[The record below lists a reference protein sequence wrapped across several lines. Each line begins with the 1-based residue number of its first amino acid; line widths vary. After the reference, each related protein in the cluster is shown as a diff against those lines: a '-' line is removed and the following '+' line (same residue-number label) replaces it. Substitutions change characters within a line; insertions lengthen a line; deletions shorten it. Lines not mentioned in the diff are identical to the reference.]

1 LKTVLAT
8 SIGAL
13 IKESAIPQRE
23 TTMLLGRILQISR
36 ASIAAHPERF
46 LDAQQEHLVHAWI
59 QRRVAGEPMAYILG
73 EREFYGVK
81 LIVTPDVLIPRP
93 ETETLVEQALARLS
107 RQYAPNTA
115 RVLDLGTGSGAIAI
129 SLAEQRPA
137 LDIVATDISA
147 KALAVAKENAKRLG
161 VQISFIESDWFA
173 ALKNERFDLIFSNPP
188 YVAHGDPHL
197 TEGDLRFEPI
207 TALTDN
213 EPNQGG
219 LACIRHIIENAPKH
233 LNGEGWLLFEHGYDQ
248 ADACRELLAAR
259 GFVELMC
266 AHDLAGIPRVSGGRW
281 PAVNK
286 I

>member
-1 LKTVLAT
+1 LATVLAT
-8 SIGAL
+8 SISAL

-23 TTMLLGRILQISR
+23 TAMLLERILQMSR

-46 LDAQQEHLVHAWI
+46 LDAQQEHLARAWI
-59 QRRVAGEPMAYILG
+59 QRRVDGEPMAYILG

-147 KALAVAKENAKRLG
+147 KALAVAKKNASKLG
-161 VQISFIESDWFA
+161 VQISFMESDWFST
-173 ALKNERFDLIFSNPP
+173 LENERFDLIVSNPP

-197 TEGDLRFEPI
+197 TQGDLRFEPI

-219 LACIRHIIENAPKH
+219 LACIRRIIEKAPAH

-259 GFVELMC
+259 GFVELIC

-281 PAVNK
+281 PAA
-286 I
+286 

>member
-1 LKTVLAT
+1 MKTPNKPINENERSEALAEFDIIDSLPEEEYDNIT
-8 SIGAL
+8 KLASYICNTPISL
-13 IKESAIPQRE
+13 VTFIDKERQFFKSAIGMSAAG
-23 TTMLLGRILQISR
+23 TTRDE
-36 ASIAAHPERF
+36 AFCAHAINYPSE
-46 LDAQQEHLVHAWI
+46 I
-59 QRRVAGEPMAYILG
+59 M
-73 EREFYGVK
+73 
-81 LIVTPDVLIPRP
+81 IVQD
-93 ETETLVEQALARLS
+93 ARLDNRFHGLS
-107 RQYAPNTA
+107 KQYAPNTA

-147 KALAVAKENAKRLG
+147 KALVVAKKNAQRLG
-161 VQISFIESDWFA
+161 VHVSFVESDWFS
-173 ALKNERFDLIFSNPP
+173 ALNNERFDLIVSNPP

-213 EPNQGG
+213 EPNQHG
-219 LACIRHIIENAPKH
+219 LACIRRIIEDSPKH

-259 GFVELMC
+259 GFVELSC
-266 AHDLAGIPRVSGGRW
+266 THDLAGIPRVSGGRW
-281 PAVNK
+281 PAADR

>member
-1 LKTVLAT
+1 LTTVLAT

-23 TTMLLGRILQISR
+23 TTMLLERILQMSR
-36 ASIAAHPERF
+36 VSIAAHPERF
-46 LDAQQEHLVHAWI
+46 LDAQQEHLARAWI
-59 QRRVAGEPMAYILG
+59 QRRVDGEPMAYILG

-93 ETETLVEQALARLS
+93 ETETLVEQALACLS
-107 RQYAPNTA
+107 KQYAPNAA

-161 VQISFIESDWFA
+161 VQISFVESDWFST
-173 ALKNERFDLIFSNPP
+173 LENERFDLIVSNPP

-197 TEGDLRFEPI
+197 TQGDLRFEPI

-219 LACIRHIIENAPKH
+219 LACIRRIIDDAPKH

-259 GFVELMC
+259 GFVEITC

-281 PAVNK
+281 PAA
-286 I
+286 

>member
-1 LKTVLAT
+1 VAT

-23 TTMLLGRILQISR
+23 ATMLLERILKMTR

-46 LDAQQEHLVHAWI
+46 LDAQQEHLARAWI
-59 QRRVAGEPMAYILG
+59 ERRVAGEPMAYILG

-107 RQYAPNTA
+107 KQYAPNTA

-161 VQISFIESDWFA
+161 VQISFVESDWFS
-173 ALKNERFDLIFSNPP
+173 ALKNERFDLIISNPP

-197 TEGDLRFEPI
+197 SQGDLRFEPI
-207 TALTDN
+207 SALTDN
-213 EPNQGG
+213 EPNQHG
-219 LACIRHIIENAPKH
+219 LACIRRIIEDAPAH

-281 PAVNK
+281 PSAEG

>member
-1 LKTVLAT
+1 MAT

-23 TTMLLGRILQISR
+23 ATMLLERILKMTR

-46 LDAQQEHLVHAWI
+46 LDAQQEHLARAWI

-107 RQYAPNTA
+107 KQYAPNTA

-161 VQISFIESDWFA
+161 VQISFVESDWFS
-173 ALKNERFDLIFSNPP
+173 ALKNERFDLIISNPP

-197 TEGDLRFEPI
+197 SQGDLRFEPI
-207 TALTDN
+207 SALTDN
-213 EPNQGG
+213 EPNQHG
-219 LACIRHIIENAPKH
+219 LACIRRIIEDAPAH

-281 PAVNK
+281 PSAEG

>member
-1 LKTVLAT
+1 LAT

-23 TTMLLGRILQISR
+23 TTMLLERILQMSR

-46 LDAQQEHLVHAWI
+46 LDAPQEHLARAWI
-59 QRRVAGEPMAYILG
+59 QRRVGGEPMAYILG

-93 ETETLVEQALARLS
+93 ETETLVEQALACLS
-107 RQYAPNTA
+107 KQYAPNAA

-147 KALAVAKENAKRLG
+147 KALAVAKGNAKRLG
-161 VQISFIESDWFA
+161 VQISFIESDWFS
-173 ALKNERFDLIFSNPP
+173 ALENERFDLIVSNPP

-197 TEGDLRFEPI
+197 IQGDLRFEPI

-213 EPNQGG
+213 EPDQGG
-219 LACIRHIIENAPKH
+219 LACIRRIIDDAPKH

-259 GFVELMC
+259 GFVELIC

-281 PAVNK
+281 PATRR

>member
-1 LKTVLAT
+1 MAT

-13 IKESAIPQRE
+13 IKESAIPPRE
-23 TTMLLGRILQISR
+23 TTMLLERILQMSR
-36 ASIAAHPERF
+36 VSIAAHPERF
-46 LDAQQEHLVHAWI
+46 LDAQQEHLARAWV

-81 LIVTPDVLIPRP
+81 LLVTPDVLIPRP

-107 RQYAPNTA
+107 KQYAPNTA

-147 KALAVAKENAKRLG
+147 KALAVAIKNAKRLG
-161 VQISFIESDWFA
+161 VQISFMESDWFS
-173 ALKNERFDLIFSNPP
+173 ALENERFDLIVSNPP

-197 TEGDLRFEPI
+197 TQGDLRFEPI

-219 LACIRHIIENAPKH
+219 LGCIRHIIESAPKH

-259 GFVELMC
+259 GFVELTC
-266 AHDLAGIPRVSGGRW
+266 THDLSGIPRVSGGRW
-281 PAVNK
+281 PAARR

>member
-1 LKTVLAT
+1 MAT

-13 IKESAIPQRE
+13 IKESAIPPRE
-23 TTMLLGRILQISR
+23 TTMLLERILHLSR

-46 LDAQQEHLVHAWI
+46 LDAQQEHLARTWI
-59 QRRVAGEPMAYILG
+59 QRRVGGEPIAYILG

-81 LIVTPDVLIPRP
+81 LTVTPDVLIPRP
-93 ETETLVEQALARLS
+93 ETETLVEQALSRLS
-107 RQYAPNTA
+107 KQYAPNTA

-137 LDIVATDISA
+137 LDIVATDIST
-147 KALAVAKENAKRLG
+147 KALVVAKKNAQRLG
-161 VQISFIESDWFA
+161 VHVLFVESDWFS
-173 ALKNERFDLIFSNPP
+173 ALNNERFDLIVSNPP

-213 EPNQGG
+213 EPNQHG
-219 LACIRHIIENAPKH
+219 LACIRRIIEDSPKH

-248 ADACRELLAAR
+248 ADACRELLATR
-259 GFVELMC
+259 GFVELSC
-266 AHDLAGIPRVSGGRW
+266 THDLAGIPRVSGGRW
-281 PAVNK
+281 PAADR

>member
-1 LKTVLAT
+1 VAT

-23 TTMLLGRILQISR
+23 TAMLLERILHMSR
-36 ASIAAHPERF
+36 ASIAAHSERF
-46 LDAQQEHLVHAWI
+46 IDAQQEHLARAWI

-107 RQYAPNTA
+107 RQYAPNSA

-137 LDIVATDISA
+137 LDIVATDISV
-147 KALAVAKENAKRLG
+147 KALAVAKENARRLG
-161 VQISFIESDWFA
+161 VQISFIESDWFS
-173 ALKNERFDLIFSNPP
+173 ALENERFDLIVSNPP

-197 TEGDLRFEPI
+197 TQGDLRFEPI
-207 TALTDN
+207 GALTDN
-213 EPNQGG
+213 APDQRG
-219 LACIRHIIENAPKH
+219 LACIRHIIEDAPKH

-266 AHDLAGIPRVSGGRW
+266 AYDLAGIPRVSGGRW
-281 PAVNK
+281 PAA
-286 I
+286 

>member
-1 LKTVLAT
+1 VAT

-23 TTMLLGRILQISR
+23 TTMLLERILQMSR
-36 ASIAAHPERF
+36 ASIGAHPERF
-46 LDAQQEHLVHAWI
+46 LDAPQEHLARAWI

-93 ETETLVEQALARLS
+93 ETETLVEQALVRLS

-137 LDIVATDISA
+137 LDIVATDIST
-147 KALAVAKENAKRLG
+147 KALAVAKENAKRIG
-161 VQISFIESDWFA
+161 VQVSFVESDWFS
-173 ALKNERFDLIFSNPP
+173 ALRNERFDLIVSNPP

-197 TEGDLRFEPI
+197 TQGDLRFEPI
-207 TALTDN
+207 GALTDN

-219 LACIRHIIENAPKH
+219 LACIRRIIDDAPKH

-259 GFVELMC
+259 SFVELMC

-281 PAVNK
+281 PAA
-286 I
+286 

>member
-1 LKTVLAT
+1 LTTVLAT

-13 IKESAIPQRE
+13 IEESAIPQRE
-23 TTMLLGRILQISR
+23 TAMLLEHVLQMSR
-36 ASIAAHPERF
+36 ASIAAHPERL
-46 LDAQQEHLVHAWI
+46 LDTPQEHLARAWI
-59 QRRVAGEPMAYILG
+59 QRRVVGEPMAYILG

-107 RQYAPNTA
+107 KQYAPNTA

-129 SLAEQRPA
+129 SLAEQRPT

-147 KALAVAKENAKRLG
+147 KALSVAKENAKRLG

-173 ALKNERFDLIFSNPP
+173 ALENERFDLIVSNPP

-197 TEGDLRFEPI
+197 SQGDLRFEPI

-219 LACIRHIIENAPKH
+219 LACIRRIIKNAPKH

-248 ADACRELLAAR
+248 ANACRELLAAR

-266 AHDLAGIPRVSGGRW
+266 THDLAGIPRVSGGRW
-281 PAVNK
+281 PAA
-286 I
+286 

>member
-1 LKTVLAT
+1 MAT

-13 IKESAIPQRE
+13 IKESAISPRE
-23 TTMLLGRILQISR
+23 TAMLVERILHLSR
-36 ASIAAHPERF
+36 ACVAAHPERF
-46 LDAQQEHLVHAWI
+46 LDAQQEHLARTWI
-59 QRRVAGEPMAYILG
+59 QRRVGGEPIAYILG

-81 LIVTPDVLIPRP
+81 LTVTPDVLIPRP

-107 RQYAPNTA
+107 KQYAPNTA

-137 LDIVATDISA
+137 LDIVATDIST
-147 KALAVAKENAKRLG
+147 KALVVAKKNAQRLG
-161 VQISFIESDWFA
+161 VHVLFVESDWFS
-173 ALKNERFDLIFSNPP
+173 ALNNERFDLIVSNPP

-213 EPNQGG
+213 QPNQHG
-219 LACIRHIIENAPKH
+219 LACIRRIIEDSPKH

-248 ADACRELLAAR
+248 AEACRELLAAR
-259 GFVELMC
+259 GFVELSC
-266 AHDLAGIPRVSGGRW
+266 THDLAGIPRVSGGRW
-281 PAVNK
+281 PAADR

>member
-1 LKTVLAT
+1 
-8 SIGAL
+8 
-13 IKESAIPQRE
+13 
-23 TTMLLGRILQISR
+23 
-36 ASIAAHPERF
+36 
-46 LDAQQEHLVHAWI
+46 
-59 QRRVAGEPMAYILG
+59 MAYILG

-93 ETETLVEQALARLS
+93 ETETLVEQALVRLS
-107 RQYAPNTA
+107 RQHAPNTA

-147 KALAVAKENAKRLG
+147 KALAVAKKNASKLG
-161 VQISFIESDWFA
+161 VHIAFVESDWFST
-173 ALKNERFDLIFSNPP
+173 LENERFDLIVSNPP

-197 TEGDLRFEPI
+197 TQGDLRFEPI
-207 TALTDN
+207 AALTDN

-219 LACIRHIIENAPKH
+219 LACIRRIIDDAPKH

-281 PAVNK
+281 PAA
-286 I
+286 

>member
-1 LKTVLAT
+1 MAT

-13 IKESAIPQRE
+13 IKESAIPPRE
-23 TTMLLGRILQISR
+23 TTMLLERILHLSR
-36 ASIAAHPERF
+36 ASVAAYPERF
-46 LDAQQEHLVHAWI
+46 LDAQQEHLARTWI
-59 QRRVAGEPMAYILG
+59 QRRVGGEPIAYILG

-81 LIVTPDVLIPRP
+81 LTVTPDVLIPRP

-107 RQYAPNTA
+107 KQYAPNTA

-137 LDIVATDISA
+137 LDIVATDIST
-147 KALAVAKENAKRLG
+147 KALVVAKKNAQRLG
-161 VQISFIESDWFA
+161 VHVLFVESDWFS
-173 ALKNERFDLIFSNPP
+173 ALNNERFDLIVSNPP

-213 EPNQGG
+213 EPNQHG
-219 LACIRHIIENAPKH
+219 LACIRRIIEDSPKH

-248 ADACRELLAAR
+248 AEACRELLAAR
-259 GFVELMC
+259 GFVELSC
-266 AHDLAGIPRVSGGRW
+266 THDLAGIPRVSGGRW
-281 PAVNK
+281 PAADR

>member
-1 LKTVLAT
+1 VAT

-23 TTMLLGRILQISR
+23 TAMLLERILQASR
-36 ASIAAHPERF
+36 ASIAAHTERF
-46 LDAQQEHLVHAWI
+46 LDAQQEHLARAWI
-59 QRRVAGEPMAYILG
+59 QRRVGGEPMAYILG

-81 LIVTPDVLIPRP
+81 LLVTPDVLIPRP

-107 RQYAPNTA
+107 KQYAPNTA

-147 KALAVAKENAKRLG
+147 KALAVAKKNAIKLG
-161 VQISFIESDWFA
+161 VQIAFTESDWFS
-173 ALKNERFDLIFSNPP
+173 ALSDERFDLIVSNPP

-197 TEGDLRFEPI
+197 IRGDLRFEPI
-207 TALTDN
+207 GALTDN
-213 EPNQGG
+213 APDQRG
-219 LACIRHIIENAPKH
+219 LACIRRIIEDAPKH

-248 ADACRELLAAR
+248 ALACRELLASR

-266 AHDLAGIPRVSGGRW
+266 EPDLAGIPRVSGGRW
-281 PAVNK
+281 PTTNQ
-286 I
+286 

>member
-1 LKTVLAT
+1 LAT

-23 TTMLLGRILQISR
+23 TTMLLERILTMSR

-46 LDAQQEHLVHAWI
+46 LDAQQEHLARAWI
-59 QRRVAGEPMAYILG
+59 QRRTSGEPMAYILG

-81 LIVTPDVLIPRP
+81 LMVTPDVLIPRP

-107 RQYAPNTA
+107 KQYAPNSG

-129 SLAEQRPA
+129 SLAEQRPS

-147 KALAVAKENAKRLG
+147 KALAIAKENAKRLG
-161 VQISFIESDWFA
+161 VQISFIESDCFNN
-173 ALKNERFDLIFSNPP
+173 LIGERFDLIVSNPP
-188 YVAHGDPHL
+188 YVAYGDPHL
-197 TEGDLRFEPI
+197 TQGDLRFEPI
-207 TALTDN
+207 GALTDN
-213 EPNQGG
+213 EPNQRG
-219 LACIRHIIENAPKH
+219 LACIRRIIEVAPAH

-248 ADACRELLAAR
+248 SDACRELLTAR
-259 GFVELMC
+259 GFIELMC

-281 PAVNK
+281 PAT
-286 I
+286 